1 MYKTFP
7 KTIIILRILGFCALP
22 LIGWLASGNWFV
34 ISLLTGPPTILVF
47 IGWKLLPE
55 SPRWLLSRPGR
66 VMEAEKIFLE
76 MARVNKKDTP
86 KDLIPRLEYINK
98 EIMKEKTYGYISLFT
113 KWGMAK
119 HSILLA
125 VALTASQ
132 YTYFV
137 LTVNLGNM
145 GGNTYLNLFML
156 SAVEIPATYFATLCA
171 VSSKYIFYFIF
182 YCFIIN
188 YVFIDESNSK

>member
-1 MYKTFP
+1 MQ
-7 KTIIILRILGFCALP
+7 
-22 LIGWLASGNWFV
+22 
-34 ISLLTGPPTILVF
+34 
-47 IGWKLLPE
+47 
-55 SPRWLLSRPGR
+55 
-66 VMEAEKIFLE
+66 
-76 MARVNKKDTP
+76 
-86 KDLIPRLEYINK
+86 EYINK

-156 SAVEIPATYFATLCA
+156 SAVEIPATYFSTLCA
-171 VSSKYIFYFIF
+171 VSSGYILYV
-182 YCFIIN
+182 YIIN
-188 YVFIDESNSK
+188 IIYLTHNEKINISIYSVSYLK

>member
-1 MYKTFP
+1 M
-7 KTIIILRILGFCALP
+7 P

-47 IGWKLLPE
+47 VGWKLLPE

-66 VMEAEKIFLE
+66 VKEAEKIFLE
-76 MARVNKKDTP
+76 MARVNKKDPP
-86 KDLIPRLEYINK
+86 KDLVPRLENISQ

-119 HSILLA
+119 KTILLA
-125 VALTASQ
+125 SALTASQ

-156 SAVEIPATYFATLCA
+156 SAVEIPATYFATKCA
-171 VSSKYIFYFIF
+171 VKNIQSL
-182 YCFIIN
+182 N
-188 YVFIDESNSK
+188 YV

>member
-1 MYKTFP
+1 
-7 KTIIILRILGFCALP
+7 LV
-22 LIGWLASGNWFV
+22 GWLANGNWFV
-34 ISLLTGPPTILVF
+34 ISLITGPPTILVF

-66 VMEAEKIFLE
+66 VVEAEKIFLE

-86 KDLIPRLEYINK
+86 KDLIPRLEFINK

-125 VALTASQ
+125 IALTASQ

-171 VSSKYIFYFIF
+171 VRNGYILLL
-182 YCFIIN
+182 
-188 YVFIDESNSK
+188 